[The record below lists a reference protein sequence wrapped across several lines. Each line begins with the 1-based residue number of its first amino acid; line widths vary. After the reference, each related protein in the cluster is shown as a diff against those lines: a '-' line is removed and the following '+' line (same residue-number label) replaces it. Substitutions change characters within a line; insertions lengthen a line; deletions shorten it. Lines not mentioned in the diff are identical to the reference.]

1 MPKINIDD
9 NSFCEWIR
17 REAEFYNL
25 EPLLCICG
33 HLNHYHY
40 PSNLKSLR
48 MLKDG
53 CVMCDCRDFNLS
65 LEGVV
70 ADIREKNIE

>member
-1 MPKINIDD
+1 
-9 NSFCEWIR
+9 
-17 REAEFYNL
+17 
-25 EPLLCICG
+25 
-33 HLNHYHY
+33 
-40 PSNLKSLR
+40 